1 MSSYSDAFRPSKRS
15 SLGNVYWL
23 LCCLPSGLIMFD
35 DAPKVIVLVDG
46 NLDTDNV
53 QRQRD
58 NDTYK
63 IQQTDVHYIHED
75 IEWHKVNSAL
85 NSKSFI

>member
-1 MSSYSDAFRPSKRS
+1 MFTCH
-15 SLGNVYWL
+15 W
-23 LCCLPSGLIMFD
+23 LPSGLITFD

-75 IEWHKVNSAL
+75 IEWYKVNSAL
-85 NSKSFI
+85 NSKILFNFIPF